1 MSGRVY
7 LLGVGLVLVALAFIV
22 TDRALPPTPGV
33 TEVNVKRVK
42 VGMTY
47 GEVEDLLGSPDLI
60 ARMNGGLRSSR
71 NQMEADIRDSDAV
84 RAANGG
90 FVVWPWDGEEGT
102 AVVYFGPDARAHK
115 VTWMGAD
122 PPQGQS
128 FFARLRA
135 WLGW

>member
-1 MSGRVY
+1 MSRQVY

-22 TDRALPPTPGV
+22 TDRALPTTPGV
-33 TEVNVKRVK
+33 TEANVKRVK

-47 GEVEDLLGSPDLI
+47 GEVEDLLGFPDLI
-60 ARMNGGLRSSR
+60 ARMNGGLRISRSQVEAQLRGSS
-71 NQMEADIRDSDAV
+71 AV
-84 RAANGG
+84 RDANSG

-102 AVVYFGPDARAHK
+102 AVVYFRPDARVHK
-115 VTWMGAD
+115 VTWMRAD

-128 FFARLRA
+128 IFARLRA